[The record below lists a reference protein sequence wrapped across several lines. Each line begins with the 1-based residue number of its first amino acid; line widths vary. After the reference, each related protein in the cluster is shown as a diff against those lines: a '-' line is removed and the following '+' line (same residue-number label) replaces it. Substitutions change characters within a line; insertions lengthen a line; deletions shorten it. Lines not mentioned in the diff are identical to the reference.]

1 MDYNV
6 ITSPK
11 AEVDIEQAVEWYVDI
26 SIELAQQF
34 IIELKAAK
42 NYIVK
47 NPKKI
52 QIRYNK
58 TRIAFLKRFPYG
70 IHYVFHKK
78 TIVIVA
84 VFNTAENP
92 NKWKKRSR

>member
-58 TRIAFLKRFPYG
+58 TRIAFLKRFSLWYSLC
-70 IHYVFHKK
+70 I
-78 TIVIVA
+78 T
-84 VFNTAENP
+84 
-92 NKWKKRSR
+92 

>member
-1 MDYNV
+1 MAYNL
-6 ITSPK
+6 ITSPE
-11 AEVDIEQAVEWYVDI
+11 AEIDIERAVEWYVNI

-42 NYIVK
+42 NYIVN

-52 QIRYNK
+52 QIRYKN
-58 TRIAFLKRFPYG
+58 TRVAFLKRFPYG
-70 IHYVFHKK
+70 IHYVFHKR

-92 NKWKKRSR
+92 KKWNKRSR

>member
-92 NKWKKRSR
+92 IKWKKRSR

>member
-1 MDYNV
+1 MAYNL
-6 ITSPK
+6 ITSPE
-11 AEVDIEQAVEWYVDI
+11 AEFDIERAVKWYVNI
-26 SIELAQQF
+26 NIELAQQF

-42 NYIVK
+42 IYIVN

-58 TRIAFLKRFPYG
+58 TRIAFLKRFSYG

-92 NKWKKRSR
+92 IKWKKRSR

>member
-92 NKWKKRSR
+92 NKWKKRAY

>member
-34 IIELKAAK
+34 IMELKAAK

-92 NKWKKRSR
+92 NKWKKRAY